1 MAKIPVS
8 VVVATKNE
16 SARIAEC
23 LRGLEEFQEVVV
35 VDSQS
40 PDGTAEKARGL
51 GARVLDFNWNGAY
64 PKKRQWILNHVPLL
78 SDWVFFVDGDE
89 IVTESLKQEINH
101 LFAGEPSCAGYF
113 IKGQYRIGGKIL
125 RFGLQNNKL
134 ALLNRRKI
142 EFPVVDD
149 LNILGMGEIEGHY
162 QPVLKPEFTG
172 EKIGF
177 LRSSLVHLAC
187 EDLREWAFRHEKYA
201 RWEVGMNNRKSAWP
215 QDPVLW
221 REQVKVFLRGSRF
234 RPEIMF
240 LHSYVLKL
248 GFLDGSA
255 GRELALGRYR
265 YYKRIADLMAA

>member
-23 LRGLEEFQEVVV
+23 LRALEEFQEVVV

-40 PDGTAEKARGL
+40 PDGTAEKAREL
-51 GARVLDFNWNGAY
+51 GARVVPFKWNGVY
-64 PKKRQWILNHVPLL
+64 PKKRQWILDNVSLL

-89 IVTESLKQEINH
+89 IVTEPLKREMKR

-113 IKGQYRIGGKIL
+113 IKGQYRARGKL
-125 RFGLQNNKL
+125 LKFGLQNNKL
-134 ALLNRRKI
+134 ALLNRRKV

-149 LNILGMGEIEGHY
+149 LDIFGMGEIEGHY
-162 QPVLKPEFTG
+162 QPVLKPDFTS

-177 LRSSLVHLAC
+177 LKSPLIHLAC
-187 EDLREWAFRHEKYA
+187 EDMRGWAFRHEKYA
-201 RWEVGMNNRKSAWP
+201 KWEAGMNRKGAWP
-215 QDPVLW
+215 HDPVLW
-221 REQVKVFLRGSRF
+221 RERVKTFLRASRF
-234 RPEIMF
+234 RPELMF

-255 GRELALGRYR
+255 GRELARGRYL